1 MQKLEN
7 RLLRRSNKDW
17 SKSKMAKEV
26 RDDLLQNCM
35 LLANGALSI
44 TFAHEWN
51 SDNNPL
57 LIIHNKFQDGLTVS
71 VEMLDTTAVAVF
83 ADRRVYI
90 LEATI
95 APRAQQVMFLF
106 PQQAQLSDLPGKRRE
121 RRRRFR
127 HRPRLVR
134 HQVRGEGRVDEGN
147 FITALHF
154 RQ

>member
-1 MQKLEN
+1 MC
-7 RLLRRSNKDW
+7 RANKDW

-83 ADRRVYI
+83 ADRYV
-90 LEATI
+90 
-95 APRAQQVMFLF
+95 
-106 PQQAQLSDLPGKRRE
+106 
-121 RRRRFR
+121 
-127 HRPRLVR
+127 
-134 HQVRGEGRVDEGN
+134 
-147 FITALHF
+147 HF
-154 RQ
+154 GGPNSS